1 MKKEPSVPFFVFLV
15 KTINISCGKLFDKY
29 SNLSYLINTFIKGN
43 IMWSAIVG
51 DIIGSTFEVE
61 NHRSPFFE
69 LYRKDARFTDDT
81 ICTVA
86 VADILLT
93 MEESPP
99 VSEGSSNKYLN
110 HDWISRKMRIWC
122 CTYLT
127 RGFGSMFYQWIA
139 NGINKPY
146 YSYGNGALMR
156 ISPVAYFGIK
166 NNWDLDKTI
175 QIALEIT
182 DITHNHPDARKA
194 VTCYIT
200 ILYNLLKNKMDLIQS
215 KIFILEALKKFGFP
229 LPERIEKYRLTLEF
243 DLTCETSLLVACAGV
258 IEAESYEEVFTSVV
272 SAGGDS
278 DTYCAIAGPI
288 GEAIWGIDASHLES
302 IQPYFKAY
310 DIDLLNVMKKMYN

>member
-1 MKKEPSVPFFVFLV
+1 
-15 KTINISCGKLFDKY
+15 
-29 SNLSYLINTFIKGN
+29 
-43 IMWSAIVG
+43 MWSAIVG

-69 LYRKDARFTDDT
+69 LYRSNARFTDDT

-86 VADILLT
+86 VSDILQK
-93 MEESPP
+93 MHESPP
-99 VSEGSSNKYLN
+99 VAENSPNQYLN
-110 HDWISRKMRIWC
+110 HDWISQKMRIWC

-139 NGINKPY
+139 NGINRPY

-156 ISPVAYFGIK
+156 ISPVAYFGVK
-166 NNWDLDKTI
+166 NHWDLEKTI

-194 VTCYIT
+194 VSCYIT
-200 ILYNLLKNKMDLIQS
+200 ILHHLLSNKLEVNQA
-215 KIFILEALKKFGFP
+215 KVFILETLKSFGYP

-243 DLTCETSLLVACAGV
+243 DLTCETSLLVACAGI
-258 IEAESYEEVFTSVV
+258 IEASSYEEVFTFVV

-288 GEAIWGIDASHLES
+288 AETIWGIDNSHLDS
-302 IQPYFKAY
+302 IKPYFRAY
-310 DIDLLNVMKKMYN
+310 DMDLLNVMKSMYALTH